1 MPGLFIC
8 RIGSDR
14 VLLTGVTG
22 GYLES
27 LSRTGIEMKTPYLSL
42 IDGFR
47 GLAALCVLIYH
58 YGHFFMAGPDRT
70 AIYDFPDI
78 APFSDALSIVY
89 SEGDFAVQIFWM
101 ISGFVFTYVYPAQI
115 KDGRA
120 FLVNRIA
127 RLYPLHLVTL
137 ILVTA
142 LFLAA
147 RLTLGYTPIYANF
160 DLEHFLA
167 QLVLAS
173 DWVNTGYSFNG
184 PIWSVSVEVVI
195 YGVFWALSSRLA
207 HQNALI
213 SAVFAAGFFALF
225 MTFGNLT
232 EIFRCGFFFFSGAM
246 LARMCLGLTSRIGMS
261 ALAVLLIT
269 EGLVFSAYFGVGGFK
284 TLGGVGLFGGM
295 LVALYAFEGAVP
307 ERFRRVSEW
316 LGESSYGLYL
326 WHFPIQLSAILI
338 IGPSGQLEVL
348 AQSPAF
354 FFSYLAISLFVAR
367 LSYRYFEAPARRY
380 LRRALA

>member
-8 RIGSDR
+8 RIDPDCA
-14 VLLTGVTG
+14 LLKQLFG
-22 GYLES
+22 GYRKS
-27 LSRTGIEMKTPYLSL
+27 LPRTGIEMKTPYLSL

-47 GLAALCVLIYH
+47 GLAAFCVLIYH
-58 YGHFFMAGPDRT
+58 YGHFFMAGEDRT
-70 AIYDFPDI
+70 AIHDFPDI

-101 ISGFVFTYVYPAQI
+101 ISGFVFTYVYPVQI

-127 RLYPLHLVTL
+127 RLYPLHFVTF

-142 LFLAA
+142 LFFAA

-160 DLEHFLA
+160 DLQHFLA

-173 DWVNTGYSFNG
+173 DWLNTGYSFNG

-195 YGVFWALSSRLA
+195 YGVFWVLSSRLT

-213 SAVFAAGFFALF
+213 PALFAAGFFALF
-225 MTFGNLT
+225 MTYGSLT

-246 LARMCLGLTSRIGMS
+246 LARMCLGVTSRLGMIV
-261 ALAVLLIT
+261 LASLLII

-284 TLGGVGLFGGM
+284 TLGGVGLFGGV
-295 LVALYAFEGAVP
+295 LLALYASEGVVP
-307 ERFRRVSEW
+307 EWLRRVSEW
-316 LGESSYGLYL
+316 LGETSYGLYL
-326 WHFPIQLSAILI
+326 WHFPIQLIVILI
-338 IGPSGQLEVL
+338 VAPFGYLEEL
-348 AQSPAF
+348 AQSPGF
-354 FFSYLAISLFVAR
+354 FFSYMAVSLFVAR

-380 LRRALA
+380 LRGALA